1 MACLAAHLW
10 TVSPCALLSPTSLPA
25 LCRQS
30 RSGKLRAMR
39 GAWVYIL
46 ASKRNGTLYVGM
58 TSDLQ
63 RRMEEH
69 RQGLIEGFTKRY
81 GVKRLVWAERH
92 ESIAAAVQREKTIK
106 KYPRRWKLNLIES
119 LNPQWRDLSENWDVF
134 E

>member
-1 MACLAAHLW
+1 M
-10 TVSPCALLSPTSLPA
+10 
-25 LCRQS
+25 Q
-30 RSGKLRAMR
+30 

-46 ASKRNGTLYVGM
+46 ASKRNGTLYVGV
-58 TSDLQ
+58 TSDLR

-81 GVKRLVWAERH
+81 GVKCLVWAERH
-92 ESIAAAVQREKTIK
+92 ESIATAIQREKAIK

-134 E
+134 D